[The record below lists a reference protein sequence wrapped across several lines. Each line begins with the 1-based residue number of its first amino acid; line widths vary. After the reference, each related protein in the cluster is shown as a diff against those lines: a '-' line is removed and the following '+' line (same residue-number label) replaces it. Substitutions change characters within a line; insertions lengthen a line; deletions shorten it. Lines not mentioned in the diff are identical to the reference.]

1 MGKSLREV
9 LRSIESG
16 NISPAYLLHGE
27 DQFLQQFIIDKIEM
41 GLFGG
46 STGEKTLLLP
56 DEMGG
61 KEIME
66 RLTSTDLFNS
76 KRLFVIRNPQQLK
89 LPYRNEF
96 LDYCK
101 NPITSNCLVIILE
114 DYRKSVAM
122 VGNLKKILEGLSV
135 RTPNEN
141 EIKGWA
147 IYFLKENGVEYSP
160 DALNSLI
167 DIAGDSLNHLANEVR
182 KISLILD
189 DNESL
194 TVELVKQFSGWK
206 KEHQRWEFLIA
217 VGQRDLDNSVKI
229 GLSIINLSESM
240 LSLLYPLT
248 SLFQEIMFNN
258 MKSGTNSGNNG
269 YIALPAAVKRR
280 LPEFTKN
287 YTYQESAYALE
298 LLSQIDKRIKTT
310 NSIDESELIQFLFKL
325 LQNHA

>member
-16 NISPAYLLHGE
+16 KINPAYLLQGE
-27 DQFLQQFIIDKIEM
+27 DQFLQQFIVDKIET

-66 RLTSTDLFNS
+66 RLTGADLFSS
-76 KRLFVIRNPQQLK
+76 KRLFVMRNPQQLRS
-89 LPYRNEF
+89 PYRNEF

-114 DYRKSVAM
+114 EYRESVAM
-122 VGNLKKILEGLSV
+122 VRDLKKILQGLSV
-135 RTPNEN
+135 RTPNEK
-141 EIKGWA
+141 ELKGWVT
-147 IYFLKENGVEYSP
+147 YFLKENKVEYSP
-160 DALNSLI
+160 DALDSLI
-167 DIAGDSLNHLANEVR
+167 DIAGDSLYHLANEVR
-182 KISLILD
+182 KISLALD
-189 DNESL
+189 DDKSL
-194 TVELVKQFSGWK
+194 TVKLVKQFSGWK

-217 VGQRDLDNSVKI
+217 VGQKDLNKSVKI
-229 GLSIINLSESM
+229 GLSIINLTESM

-258 MKSGTNSGNNG
+258 MNTGTFSGNIG
-269 YIALPAAVKRR
+269 YIALPASVKRR

-287 YTYQESAYALE
+287 YTYQESAYALK
-298 LLSQIDKRIKTT
+298 LLFQIDKRIKTT

>member
-1 MGKSLREV
+1 MKKSLREV
-9 LRSIESG
+9 LRTIESG
-16 NISPAYLLHGE
+16 NIDPAYLFHGE
-27 DQFLQQFIIDKIEM
+27 DQFLQQFIIDKIKI
-41 GLFGG
+41 GLFG
-46 STGEKTLLLP
+46 SSNGEKTLLLP

-66 RLTSTDLFNS
+66 RLTNIDLFSS
-76 KRLFVIRNPQQLK
+76 KRLFVMRNPQQLK
-89 LPYRNEF
+89 SPYRNEF

-101 NPITSNCLVIILE
+101 NPINSNCLVIILE
-114 DYRKSVAM
+114 EYRESVAM
-122 VGNLKKILEGLSV
+122 VRDLKKILDGISV
-135 RTPNEN
+135 RTPYQKELK
-141 EIKGWA
+141 EWVR
-147 IYFLKENGVEYSP
+147 YFLKENGVEYSS
-160 DALNSLI
+160 DALDSLI
-167 DIAGDSLNHLANEVR
+167 DIAGDSLHHLANEVK
-182 KISLILD
+182 KISLMLD
-189 DNESL
+189 DNQSL

-217 VGQRDLDNSVKI
+217 VGQKDLNNSVKI
-229 GLSIINLSESM
+229 GLSIINFTESM

-258 MKSGTNSGNNG
+258 MNAGTFSRNIG
-269 YIALPAAVKRR
+269 YIALSASVKRR

-298 LLSQIDKRIKTT
+298 LLFQIDQRIKTT